1 MFDNFLQGLNTPSEH
16 SDTLF
21 ELVAED
27 ERKKFVCK
35 HPGCGKFFRYKSE
48 IVRHAATHSESRP
61 FVCQHENCFKAF
73 KRNDALENHIR
84 SSHTKETPFVCPFPE
99 CGMKFTTHGSF
110 RYHVLKHNKQL
121 PSGLEASL
129 AHPMTHPQQQLPDAP
144 RKQLKLDPLAETPAS
159 HTNEYLKIEVPT
171 EKVKGKADLEE
182 FLAPPLR
189 IAGKIQWEMINDE
202 MESSTPVQKLETVP
216 KEKYDTV
223 VEENQ
228 VLKQKLMTSEKV
240 IKTMQKQM
248 GDLLNNLFI
257 CQNQLANMSKNY
269 PQNTSPSSSEKLTQE
284 SPMERKTEEPEFEM
298 INYGQE
304 ENIFRNQS
312 LGLTSPAAE
321 PTFHHE
327 NSSIDAF
334 LSFGKE
340 LDSFGF

>member
-1 MFDNFLQGLNTPSEH
+1 MFDNFLQGMDTPAESG
-16 SDTLF
+16 DNLF
-21 ELVAED
+21 ELVADED
-27 ERKKFVCK
+27 RKKFVCK

-61 FVCQHENCFKAF
+61 FVCNHDNCFKAF

-121 PSGLEASL
+121 PSGLETPL
-129 AHPMTHPQQQLPDAP
+129 INHEVHPQLDMP
-144 RKQLKLDPLAETPAS
+144 RKQVKLDPLAETSVPK
-159 HTNEYLKIEVPT
+159 TQEMLKLEIPS
-171 EKVKGKADLEE
+171 EKVKGKADMDE
-182 FLAPPLR
+182 FFAPPPR
-189 IAGKIQWEMINDE
+189 FAGKIQWEMVDDE
-202 MESSTPVQKLETVP
+202 MESSTPVPKTETVP
-216 KEKYDTV
+216 KDKYDSV

-228 VLKQKLMTSEKV
+228 VLKQKLLTSEKV

-257 CQNQLANMSKNY
+257 CQNQLANMPKNY
-269 PQNTSPSSSEKLTQE
+269 PTTTASPSSQSDKQTQE
-284 SPMERKTEEPEFEM
+284 SPLESKKSEEPAFEM
-298 INYGQE
+298 INYGEE
-304 ENIFRNQS
+304 ENIFRNNS
-312 LGLTSPAAE
+312 LGLASPVE
-321 PTFHHE
+321 PLFNHE

-334 LSFGKE
+334 LNFGKE